1 MIYFRIFALSTVSS
15 CLNALATVTLE
26 DVVKKRWT
34 DLSDYE
40 ATKVSK
46 ILGELTMHYV
56 ETYLYI
62 YLDVKTFMSGEYT
75 DTQKYRL

>member
-1 MIYFRIFALSTVSS
+1 MTYFRIFAFSTVSS

-46 ILGELTMHYV
+46 ILGELTMHYA
-56 ETYLYI
+56 
-62 YLDVKTFMSGEYT
+62 
-75 DTQKYRL
+75 